1 MDRRRLHAMSLARF
15 FSVFALLAALGT
27 AHAAT
32 SAAADAAPDRK
43 PLLWRVSHGGATV
56 YLLGSFHLLREQDYP
71 LPREVGEAFEDAESV
86 VFEIAPSELERQ
98 DNPATVRR
106 LARSADGLRLSQR
119 LDPARLAALEATL
132 ARRGL
137 TLAQFDEFAPWL
149 VNGQLV
155 AGISQGAGY
164 RHEFGVDKHLMKR
177 AREAGKPV
185 AGLET
190 FEDQMRASAAAPVAE
205 QMATLQALL
214 AAPEAVAGAF
224 DALRTAWTSGDVDT
238 LDRLTRQGMKQAS
251 PVSYR
256 LVNSDRNAQW
266 VPKLVE
272 LLKRPAGEDTLVVV
286 GSMHL
291 LGDDGVLSLLA
302 SRGFVA
308 QQIGK
313 GGSAR
318 MVAMQGGA
326 SAPGAV
332 AAP

>member
-1 MDRRRLHAMSLARF
+1 MPFARF
-15 FSVFALLAALGT
+15 FSALALLTALGT
-27 AHAAT
+27 AHASAP
-32 SAAADAAPDRK
+32 AAADANADRK

-71 LPREVGEAFEDAESV
+71 LPVEVGEAFEDAESV

-119 LDPARLAALEATL
+119 LDPTRLAALEAAL

-164 RHEFGVDKHLMKR
+164 RHEFGVDKHLMRR

-190 FEDQMRASAAAPVAE
+190 FEDQMRASAGAPVGE

-214 AAPEAVAGAF
+214 ASPDAVASAF
-224 DALRTAWTSGDVDT
+224 DALRAAWTSGDVDT
-238 LDRLTRQGMKQAS
+238 LDRLTRRGMQQSS

-256 LVNSDRNAQW
+256 LVNTDRNAQW
-266 VPKLVE
+266 LPKLVE
-272 LLKRPAGEDTLVVV
+272 LLQRPAGDDTLVVV

-291 LGDDGVLSLLA
+291 LGEDGVLSLLA
-302 SRGFVA
+302 SRGYVA
-308 QQIGK
+308 RQVGD
-313 GGSAR
+313 GR
-318 MVAMQGGA
+318 DTRLMAMQGGA
-326 SAPGAV
+326 PAPGAV

>member
-1 MDRRRLHAMSLARF
+1 MPFARF
-15 FSVFALLAALGT
+15 FSAVALLVVLGT
-27 AHAAT
+27 AHASTPAP
-32 SAAADAAPDRK
+32 SHADSDRK

-71 LPREVGEAFEDAESV
+71 LPTEVGDAFEDAESV

-98 DNPATVRR
+98 DNPATLRR

-119 LDPARLAALEATL
+119 LDPARLATLESTL
-132 ARRGL
+132 AKRGL

-155 AGISQGAGY
+155 ADISRGAGY

-214 AAPEAVAGAF
+214 AAPDAVASAF
-224 DALRTAWTSGDVDT
+224 DALRAAWTSGDVDT
-238 LDRLTRQGMKQAS
+238 LDRLTRQGMKQSS

-256 LVNSDRNAQW
+256 LVNTDRNVQW
-266 VPKLVE
+266 LPKLVE
-272 LLKRPAGEDTLVVV
+272 LLQRPAGQDTLVVI

-308 QQIGK
+308 QQLGE
-313 GGSAR
+313 GADAR
-318 MVAMQGGA
+318 MVAMQGG
-326 SAPGAV
+326 SLAPGTV

>member
-1 MDRRRLHAMSLARF
+1 MSFARF
-15 FSVFALLAALGT
+15 FSAVALLVALGT
-27 AHAAT
+27 AHAST
-32 SAAADAAPDRK
+32 PTPGDAGVDRK

-71 LPREVGEAFEDAESV
+71 LPTEVGAAFEDAESV

-98 DNPATVRR
+98 DNPTTVRR

-119 LDPARLAALEATL
+119 LDPERLTALEAAL
-132 ARRGL
+132 GKRGL
-137 TLAQFDEFAPWL
+137 TVAQFDGFAPWL

-155 AGISQGAGY
+155 AGISQRAGY
-164 RHEFGVDKHLMKR
+164 RHEFGVDKHLMRR

-190 FEDQMRASAAAPVAE
+190 FEDQMRASARAPLAE

-214 AAPEAVAGAF
+214 AAPDAVAGAL
-224 DALRTAWTSGDVDT
+224 DALRTAWTSGDLDT
-238 LDRLTRQGMKQAS
+238 LDRLTRQGMKQSS

-256 LVNSDRNAQW
+256 LVNTERNAQW
-266 VPKLVE
+266 LPKLVE
-272 LLKRPAGEDTLVVV
+272 LLQRPAGEDTLVVI

-308 QQIGK
+308 QQLGN
-313 GGSAR
+313 GTDAR
-318 MVAMQGGA
+318 LVAMQGGSTA
-326 SAPGAV
+326 AGAV

>member
-1 MDRRRLHAMSLARF
+1 MPFARF
-15 FSVFALLAALGT
+15 FSVLALLAAFGSAQASTT
-27 AHAAT
+27 APAL
-32 SAAADAAPDRK
+32 DAPDRK
-43 PLLWRVSHGGATV
+43 PLLWRVSQGGATV

-71 LPREVGEAFEDAESV
+71 LPAEVGEAFDDAESV

-106 LARSADGLRLSQR
+106 LARSADGLRLSER
-119 LDPARLAALEATL
+119 LDPARLAALQEAL
-132 ARRGL
+132 AKRGQ
-137 TLAQFDEFAPWL
+137 TVAQFDEFAPWL

-155 AGISQGAGY
+155 AGISHGAGY

-177 AREAGKPV
+177 ARESGKPV

-190 FEDQMRASAAAPVAE
+190 FEDQMRASAGAPVAE

-214 AAPEAVAGAF
+214 AAPDAVAGAF
-224 DALRTAWTSGDVDT
+224 DALRTAWTAGDVDT
-238 LDRLTRQGMKQAS
+238 LDRLTRQGMKQSS

-256 LVNSDRNAQW
+256 LVNADRNTQW
-266 VPKLVE
+266 LPKLVE
-272 LLKRPAGEDTLVVV
+272 LLQRPVGDDTLVVV

-308 QQIGK
+308 QQLGDA
-313 GGSAR
+313 GSTR

-326 SAPGAV
+326 VSAGAV